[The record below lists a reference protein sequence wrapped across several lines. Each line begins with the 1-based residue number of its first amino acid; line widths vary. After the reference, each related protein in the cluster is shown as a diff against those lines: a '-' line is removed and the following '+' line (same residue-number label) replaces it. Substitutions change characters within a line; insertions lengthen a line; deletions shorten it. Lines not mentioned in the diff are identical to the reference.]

1 MGVPAWRSLPA
12 WYLVALGDEAIPP
25 GAERQFAAR
34 MGATA
39 VEVQSGHLVMVS
51 HPDAVTALIEKA
63 AKAVQ
68 AAN

>member
-1 MGVPAWRSLPA
+1 VAVVAVVAAAAKRVPH
-12 WYLVALGDEAIPP
+12 VA
-25 GAERQFAAR
+25 
-34 MGATA
+34 
-39 VEVQSGHLVMVS
+39 MVS